1 MPSPDGD
8 ALEAY
13 WSRPAAAVAAALGS
27 GPDGLAGPEATRRL
41 ARHGPNAVADEAPL
55 APLRLLLRQFA
66 SPLVLIL
73 VVGALV
79 SILLRE
85 WADAS
90 LVLVIVAGSAL
101 FGFVQ
106 EYRAAGAVAALKR
119 RLSLTARVRR
129 DGRVESIAVAHV
141 VPGDVVLLA
150 AGNLVPAD
158 GVILEADNFLVTEAA
173 LTGESLPVEKRPG
186 VVAEATALAG
196 RTNIVFSGTSVRS
209 GTANVLVV
217 RTGRDTVFAAI
228 AESLRRRQPETEFAR
243 GIRQFGVLLVRI
255 MIVMLLGVL
264 TANLAL
270 GRPAIESLLFAAALA
285 IGLSP
290 ELLPAIVSI
299 ALSAGARAMAAEGV
313 IVRRIEAIENLG
325 GIDVLCTD
333 KTGTITEGSVALAA
347 AVGPDGAESAETR
360 QLAFLNAAFETGI
373 DNPLDAAIVAAGEAV
388 GLSTAGY
395 AKVDE
400 IPYDFSR
407 RRLTIVVQPEGDA
420 GNHLIIVKGAVATV
434 VGICTT
440 VAGDGGPVPLDG
452 DARTRIDAFFRD
464 RSEGGFRVLALATRR
479 LPAKP
484 PYAVADETG
493 MTFAGFL
500 LFFDPPKKDARRT
513 IAELAAAGVRTK
525 IITGDNRHV
534 TAHVARAMGMDAGA
548 MLTGEELAAMRDE
561 SLWHLA
567 ERTDLFVEVDPQ
579 QKERIVRAL
588 QRTGHAVGYL
598 GDGIN
603 DAPALY
609 AADIGISVDQAV
621 DVARQTADVVLLR
634 SDLGVLRQGIATG
647 RRAMA
652 NTLKYISITTSA
664 NLGNMLSMALITP
677 VLPFLPL
684 LPEQILLNNLLSDL
698 PLMAVA
704 TDTVSKAETRRAVR
718 WDIGRIRLFTIVFGL
733 ISSVFDA
740 LTFAALLFLFHAGA
754 IEFQTAW
761 FVVSLLTEIAIVFVL
776 RTPRPAIFS
785 RPHGL
790 LVVAAVATAALAL
803 ALPYVGP
810 VAALLGFVPLP
821 PMVIG
826 VMLLIVAAY
835 AGVSELAKL
844 WFYRRLARLS
854 AAARTGSAP
863 RW

>member
-1 MPSPDGD
+1 MPAATGE
-8 ALEAY
+8 ATEAY
-13 WSRPAAAVAAALGS
+13 WSRPAADTADALGS
-27 GPDGLAGPEATRRL
+27 GPQGLDPGEAERRL
-41 ARHGPNAVADEAPL
+41 LRCGPNTVADDAPL
-55 APLRLLLRQFA
+55 APARLLLRQFA

-73 VVGALV
+73 VVGAVV
-79 SILLRE
+79 SMLLRE

-90 LVLVIVAGSAL
+90 LVLVIVAGSA
-101 FGFVQ
+101 FVGFIQ

-119 RLSLTARVRR
+119 RLSLTTRVLR
-129 DGRVESIAVAHV
+129 DGREESVAAARI
-141 VPGDVVLLA
+141 VPGDVVLLS

-158 GVILEADNFLVTEAA
+158 GLILAADNFLVTEAA

-186 VVAEATALAG
+186 VVPAEATLAG
-196 RTNIVFSGTSVRS
+196 RTNLVFSGPSVRS
-209 GTANVLVV
+209 GTASVLIVK
-217 RTGRDTVFAAI
+217 TGRDTVFAAI
-228 AESLRRRQPETEFAR
+228 AESLRRREPETEFAR

-313 IVRRIEAIENLG
+313 IVRRLEAIENLG

-347 AVGPDGAESAETR
+347 AVAPDGSESPEAR
-360 QLAFLNAAFETGI
+360 RLAFLNAAFETGI
-373 DNPLDAAIVAAGEAV
+373 DNPLDAAIVAAGEAA

-407 RRLTIVVQPEGDA
+407 RRLTIIVQPDGDA
-420 GNHLIIVKGAVATV
+420 GNHLIIVKGAVANV
-434 VGICTT
+434 VGICST
-440 VAGDGGPVPLDG
+440 VQGDDGPVPLDAA
-452 DARTRIDAFFRD
+452 ARTRIDAFFRD
-464 RSEGGFRVLALATRR
+464 KSASGFRVLALSTRR

-484 PYAVADETG
+484 PYGVDDEAD
-493 MTFAGFL
+493 MTFTGFL
-500 LFFDPPKKDARRT
+500 LFFDPPKRDARQT

-534 TAHVARAMGMDAGA
+534 TAHVARAMGMDAEA

-567 ERTDLFVEVDPQ
+567 GRTDLFVEVDPQ

-603 DAPALY
+603 DAPALF

-704 TDTVSKAETRRAVR
+704 TDTVGPGEIRRAVR
-718 WDIGRIRLFTIVFGL
+718 WDVGRIRLFTIVFGL
-733 ISSVFDA
+733 ISSAFDA

-754 IEFQTAW
+754 VEFQTAW

-776 RTPRPAIFS
+776 RTPRPAIIS

-790 LVVAAVATAALAL
+790 LVVSAIATGALAL
-803 ALPYVGP
+803 ALPYVEP
-810 VAALLGFVPLP
+810 IAALLGFVPLAP
-821 PMVIG
+821 AVIGAMMVI
-826 VMLLIVAAY
+826 VAGYSA
-835 AGVSELAKL
+835 ASELAKL
-844 WFYRRLARLS
+844 WFYRRLAVV
-854 AAARTGSAP
+854 GAP
-863 RW
+863 RA